1 MQKNIRKI
9 AIGFILVIVVAGV
22 AYWVQ
27 QYLRGT
33 KASSVPVAQFALP
46 DGATISPGNPFELIL
61 QINPNLKTFY
71 SFDLSFVYDQT
82 KVSPTDAANAAN
94 MIIPVTDDIKILTNN
109 THVDPVTHTVQVM
122 GIRQTTNNTPF
133 MGNAPIS
140 LVKVLFNMN
149 PDSKLPVSFAWNDTS
164 RTSLPDTIEKK
175 NLDYTGVQPIV
186 GATGTSTNPVLVA
199 TTTPVPGVT
208 TRPTPTRG
216 PSPTPVIGGAGA
228 EAETTAI
235 LERTDT
241 LYINSLVLYQAP
253 FRYEQSVK
261 LERGDYVL
269 TLDAIAHVKRGPGL
283 VLALL
288 CNEAVCGTYKK
299 NDIIFKT
306 PTFPLKSSF
315 SEYQGKISIVD
326 GPADKELLLRIFC
339 EDGSECEIDRIS
351 IEDAWGSERLKNS
364 QFADFKQISE
374 PRIQP
379 NTWEIDST
387 ANMYGSIDKTMG
399 VFGSLL
405 INNSAE

>member
-1 MQKNIRKI
+1 
-9 AIGFILVIVVAGV
+9 
-22 AYWVQ
+22 
-27 QYLRGT
+27 
-33 KASSVPVAQFALP
+33 
-46 DGATISPGNPFELIL
+46 
-61 QINPNLKTFY
+61 
-71 SFDLSFVYDQT
+71 
-82 KVSPTDAANAAN
+82 
-94 MIIPVTDDIKILTNN
+94 MIIPISDDVKILTNS
-109 THVDPVTHTVQVM
+109 TRVDTVTHTVQVM
-122 GIRQTTNNTPF
+122 GIRQTTNNNPF

-149 PDSKLPVSFAWNDTS
+149 TDSKLPVSFKWNDTS

-175 NLDYTGVQPIV
+175 NLDYTGIQPTV
-186 GATGTSTNPVLVA
+186 SAPGTVTTPILVA

-228 EAETTAI
+228 EATTTDI
-235 LERTDT
+235 LPRTDT

-253 FRYEQSVK
+253 FRYEQAIK

-283 VLALL
+283 VVALI
-288 CNEAVCGTYKK
+288 CNETSCGTYK
-299 NDIIFKT
+299 NGAVVYKT
-306 PTFPLKSSF
+306 PTFPQKSGF

-326 GPADKELLLRIFC
+326 GIADKELMLRIFC

-364 QFADFKQISE
+364 QFSDFKQLSE

-387 ANMYGSIDKTMG
+387 ANTFGSIDKTMG